1 MTIDELLNDYN
12 NRSKERFEYS
22 LNLFVR
28 DYNKTFSKPTTFF
41 KAMEAV
47 VRKCGDK
54 YNYQQVIDEH
64 KEENE

>member
-1 MTIDELLNDYN
+1 MSVDELINDYN

-28 DYNKTFSKPTTFF
+28 EYNKSHNKPTTFF